1 MSRVLFIRDGIL
13 ADGELRHLC
22 GWQEGRGLQEELELV
37 GVESLEAA
45 YAELDGSRY
54 DSLLMPYGDSL
65 ICGQPELEQVLRAYP
80 SISVIGVVRDGDH
93 GAAARIL
100 RHAPADVLFESQLES
115 AHAGKLLEAL
125 VERLASQA
133 REASLQQ
140 ELERR
145 NSELL
150 GLNALA
156 SAVSSSLSRD
166 VIVRRALWVF
176 GGLCRK
182 GAVALVQIHPP
193 PPLAERVGEATERLR
208 EEPSEISL
216 HCVSEFAVDNKPV
229 CGEFGQLERWID
241 IIQDDTIVVHETGVD
256 PKHLPGLEPLLDRLG
271 DGVLTLVP
279 IWGQGR
285 AIGMLVLAD
294 LAPGSRAPFT
304 REGLRAMAAQL
315 GGALENA
322 RLFEE
327 VTSAYRSLQSTQDQL
342 VHAEKFAAMG
352 VLAAEIAHEINNP
365 ASFVISNLSVM
376 DDYVETIGEFL
387 ENFRAVLERGAPH
400 LVGDWED
407 LAEEHEIAFL
417 REDLD
422 TLLSRSLGGMQRI
435 HQIVQDLRFFSHDT
449 TNEPGW
455 IDVESLLESTI
466 NLVKHEAKY
475 RARVELDF
483 SGVSQIFSD
492 ANRLSQVFLNLLV
505 NAAHAIQSG
514 MPDENQILIKTEQ
527 HGHRVTVS
535 VSDTGEG
542 IPEEILPHIFDPF
555 FTTKEPGEGT
565 GLGLSISRDIV
576 RSLGGQISAA
586 SALGEG
592 TTFRV
597 TLPIR
602 ATEFEEDA
610 ELRDSGSFAVPVNP
624 NDTDEHAGDADST
637 RERIGEDR

>member
-1 MSRVLFIRDGIL
+1 MSRVLFIRDGAL
-13 ADGELRHLC
+13 ADDLEHLC
-22 GWQEGRGLQEELELV
+22 DQTGKLQFV
-37 GVESLEAA
+37 GVDDLESACSQLVA
-45 YAELDGSRY
+45 SRF
-54 DSLLMPYGDSL
+54 DSLLMPYGDQVA
-65 ICGQPELEQVLRAYP
+65 CGHPELERIVGDHP
-80 SISVIGVVRDGDH
+80 DVSVICVVCDGDH
-93 GAAARIL
+93 GAAARVVQ
-100 RHAPADVLFESQLES
+100 HASADVLLESQLASEHGAS
-115 AHAGKLLEAL
+115 MLEAL
-125 VERLASQA
+125 VERLATQS
-133 REASLQQ
+133 REVSLQH

-182 GAVALVQIHPP
+182 GAVALVQIDPP

-208 EEPSEISL
+208 DEPTDISL
-216 HCVSEFAVDNKPV
+216 KCLSEFAVDGEPV
-229 CGEFGQLERWID
+229 CAAFEPPERWLE
-241 IIQDDTIVVHETGVD
+241 IIQDDAIVVFDDGLD
-256 PKHLPGLEPLLDRLG
+256 PGKLPGIEPLVDRLG

-285 AIGMLVLAD
+285 ALGILILAD
-294 LAPGSRAPFT
+294 LAPGSRVPFT

-387 ENFRAVLERGAPH
+387 EDFRAVLEREAPA
-400 LVGDWED
+400 LVDAWEE
-407 LAEEHEIAFL
+407 LAERHEIAFL

-449 TNEPGW
+449 ANEPGW
-455 IDVESLLESTI
+455 IDIESLLESTI

-483 SGVSQIFSD
+483 SGVPQIFSD

-514 MPDENQILIKTEQ
+514 APDENEIVVETQRD
-527 HGHRVTVS
+527 HDSVTVT
-535 VSDTGEG
+535 VHDTGEG

-576 RSLGGQISAA
+576 RSLGGQIWVTST
-586 SALGEG
+586 LGQG

-602 ATEFEEDA
+602 APKFEEDD
-610 ELRDSGSFAVPVNP
+610 ELRDSGSFTVPVNP
-624 NDTDEHAGDADST
+624 NDTAEYAADADT
-637 RERIGEDR
+637 TLEADTEGEQIGKER